1 MAKENVITTFGILFG
16 LGEVAEDDPAL
27 LAAVPA
33 LFTTS
38 ASALAFM
45 VFNLTCAPCF
55 AAIGAIRREMMS
67 AKWTWFAIGYMTG
80 MAYIMAF
87 IINQL
92 GGLLYGVP
100 FGIGQI
106 LAFLCV
112 AVLLWFLFRSGK
124 SEQKLRHNMAASV
137 SA

>member
-1 MAKENVITTFGILFG
+1 
-16 LGEVAEDDPAL
+16 
-27 LAAVPA
+27 
-33 LFTTS
+33 
-38 ASALAFM
+38 M

-55 AAIGAIRREMMS
+55 VAIGAIRREMMS

-100 FGIGQI
+100 FGMGQV
-106 LAFLCV
+106 LAFICIAALFW
-112 AVLLWFLFRSGK
+112 LLFRNGNPK
-124 SEQKLRHNMAASV
+124 QKQSHNMAASL